1 MSVGCGVFKRVQ
13 AGERNL
19 LVINGVFGQKNV
31 PFSFFNDNQSK
42 SFLHL
47 PVFLKIQHIFVMKK
61 IVRNE
66 IMLTV
71 GVTFLVV
78 LVLLLFV

>member
-1 MSVGCGVFKRVQ
+1 MIV
-13 AGERNL
+13 
-19 LVINGVFGQKNV
+19 GVFGQNNV
-31 PFSFFNDNQSK
+31 PFAISHDNQSK

-47 PVFLKIQHIFVMKK
+47 PAFFLKSNTLFVMKK